1 MNKSILNQKR
11 IAVGTIS
18 ILALTIGFITLMS
31 TAPTVNAPF
40 FDGQGPAR
48 PPTPTPPI
56 TVGGEIVP
64 VNILQLLAPYLIV
77 AFLGA
82 TALASLVIYRKR
94 NP

>member
-1 MNKSILNQKR
+1 MNKSILNHKR

-18 ILALTIGFITLMS
+18 ILALTIGLITLMS
-31 TAPTVNAPF
+31 TAPTVNA
-40 FDGQGPAR
+40 GTNNEI

-64 VNILQLLAPYLIV
+64 VNMLQLLAPYLIV

-82 TALASLVIYRKR
+82 ATLASLVIYKR
-94 NP
+94 RRTT